1 MFEIAFFQ
9 RADKFVGGNAQ
20 ERWAKIILKEDD
32 WCSCEEP
39 SGEIFKIIVDEE
51 KCNNIPLV
59 QDNDSSFDLDFE
71 DASEGIKEAIQKHNF
86 KPEVI
91 LSTALMRMYEMIY
104 SADKGKISLN
114 VLVTPHKNILH
125 YFCCGVDNEILI
137 VSFTSLKG
145 LF

>member
-20 ERWAKIILKEDD
+20 ERWAKIILQEDD
-32 WCSCEEP
+32 WGACEEP

-51 KCNNIPLV
+51 KCNDIPLL

-71 DASEGIKEAIQKHNF
+71 DASDGIKEAIRKHNF

-91 LSTALMRMYEMIY
+91 FSTSLTRIFDMIS
-104 SADKGKISLN
+104 SADKGEICLN

>member
-20 ERWAKIILKEDD
+20 ERWAKIILQEDD
-32 WCSCEEP
+32 WGACEEP
-39 SGEIFKIIVDEE
+39 SGEIFEIIVDEE
-51 KCNNIPLV
+51 KCNDIPLL

-71 DASEGIKEAIQKHNF
+71 DASDGIKEVIRKHNF

-91 LSTALMRMYEMIY
+91 FSTSLTRIFDMIS
-104 SADKGKISLN
+104 SADKGEICLN

-137 VSFTSLKG
+137 VSFTFLNN
-145 LF
+145 